1 MKKHLIAA
9 AVAGAVAVP
18 AMAQVTVF
26 GVADIGYRTA
36 EWTDGG
42 VKRAE
47 ASGIADGAMAGNRF
61 GFRGEED
68 LGGGLKASFHI
79 EHGISLVSS
88 GLTDQRQGNSSLPV
102 SAILPDTGRTTGVNR
117 QSWVGLSGG
126 FGAVRL
132 GYQYTNLY
140 EVSTLSGFNLGSEG
154 TNGADTAHTMT
165 GVLHGGTRANGITY
179 MTPVM
184 SGLQVAVQYGGAGDQ
199 FKYSTTGTT
208 TATTGVDSYGVKT
221 VSSTAAGYDVA
232 RTGVRVKYQAGPLH
246 VQLAQTNISTKT
258 SAAGSTTFGTAVK
271 TSLMQLGASY
281 DLGIATVAGTYATGK
296 PIDGTNEN
304 TGMQIGVRVPVG
316 GINLIATTGTYEVE
330 TTATKVKTADVSQT
344 QIGAQYV
351 LSKRTT
357 AYVYSGQTKD
367 KATGGVDKKSATIV
381 GVLHTF

>member
-26 GVADIGYRTA
+26 GVTDIGYRTA

-47 ASGIADGAMAGNRF
+47 ASGISDGGMAGNRF
-61 GFRGEED
+61 GFRGTED

-79 EHGISLVSS
+79 EHGISLVSNA
-88 GLTDQRQGNSSLPV
+88 LTDQRQASSGLPV
-102 SAILPDTGRTTGVNR
+102 TFGSADSGRSSGVNR
-117 QSWVGLSGG
+117 SSWVGLSGG
-126 FGAVRL
+126 FGTIRL

-140 EVSTLSGFNLGSEG
+140 EISTLSGFNLGSEG
-154 TNGADTAHTMT
+154 THGADTAHTMT

-184 SGLQVAVQYGGAGDQ
+184 SGVMVAVQYGGASDQ
-199 FKYSTTGTT
+199 FKYSSTGTTGTLT
-208 TATTGVDSYGVKT
+208 
-221 VSSTAAGYDVA
+221 GYDVA

-246 VQLAQTNISTKT
+246 VQLAQTNVSTK
-258 SAAGSTTFGTAVK
+258 AGVAGTTTYGTAVK

-281 DLGIATVAGTYATGK
+281 NLGIATVAGTYATGK

-304 TGMQIGVRVPVG
+304 TGMQIGVKVPVG

-357 AYVYSGQTKD
+357 AYVYNGTTKD

>member
-36 EWTDGG
+36 EWTDAG

-47 ASGIADGAMAGNRF
+47 ASGIADGAMSGNRF
-61 GFRGEED
+61 GFRGTED
-68 LGGGLKASFHI
+68 LGGGLKANFHI

-88 GLTDQRQGNSSLPV
+88 GLTDQRQGNSNLPV
-102 SAILPDTGRTTGVNR
+102 TAGLADSGRTTGVNR
-117 QSWVGLSGG
+117 SSWVGLSGG
-126 FGAVRL
+126 FGDVRL
-132 GYQYTNLY
+132 GYQYNNLY

-154 TNGADTAHTMT
+154 IHGADTAHTMT

-184 SGLQVAVQYGGAGDQ
+184 SGLQVAVQYGGGSDQ
-199 FKYSTTGTT
+199 FTYSTTG
-208 TATTGVDSYGVKT
+208 AS
-221 VSSTAAGYDVA
+221 AGYDVA

-246 VQLAQTNISTKT
+246 VQLAQTNVSTKA
-258 SAAGSTTFGTAVK
+258 SASGSTTFGAAVK

-281 DLGIATVAGTYATGK
+281 NLGIATVAGTYATGK

-330 TTATKVKTADVSQT
+330 TTATKVKTTDVSQT

-367 KATGGVDKKSATIV
+367 KATGGVDKKAATIV